1 MTPPSIPPSTPPS
14 ISEAVLAAI
23 LDVAPDLEGEQLDPV
38 ADLQQDLG
46 LDSIDLLNI
55 AGRIEARTGVEIP
68 DSDFPNLHRIGSLI
82 AFVESRAAIPA

>member
-1 MTPPSIPPSTPPS
+1 MTPPS

-23 LDVAPDLEGEQLDPV
+23 LDVAPDLEGENLDP
-38 ADLQQDLG
+38 ATDLQLDLG

-68 DSDFPNLHRIGSLI
+68 DSEFSDLHRIGSLI
-82 AFVESRAAIPA
+82 AFVESRSATQA

>member
-1 MTPPSIPPSTPPS
+1 MTPPPPS

-23 LDVAPDLEGEQLDPV
+23 LDVAPDLEGENLDLS

-55 AGRIEARTGVEIP
+55 AGRIEARTGVEI
-68 DSDFPNLHRIGSLI
+68 SDTDFSDLRRISSLI
-82 AFVESRAAIPA
+82 AFVESKSAASA